1 MQLYNLKYILQR
13 LIFTERYALQLS
25 SSGYMNVTEGFHIY
39 EIFPGIPM
47 NLDAVFTWPATIA
60 TNPTTFFFKVTNVY
74 NIKSILKSCIC

>member
-1 MQLYNLKYILQR
+1 
-13 LIFTERYALQLS
+13 
-25 SSGYMNVTEGFHIY
+25 MNVTEGFHIY

-74 NIKSILKSCIC
+74 NIKSILKSFIS